1 MTRKTATIK
10 SKYGIHARSSYAIYR
25 ESEKFPDTKIIL
37 LDPCSENQ
45 AQAKNIFSLLTL
57 NKLCGEKVEV
67 CTEGKQEKE
76 AAQSVAQVIET
87 FDV

>member
-37 LDPCSENQ
+37 FDPCSDNK
-45 AQAKNIFSLLTL
+45 AQAHNIFSLLTL
-57 NKLCGEKVEV
+57 NKMCGEQVEV
-67 CTEGKQEKE
+67 RTEGKKERE
-76 AAQSVAQVIET
+76 AAQSIAHVIET